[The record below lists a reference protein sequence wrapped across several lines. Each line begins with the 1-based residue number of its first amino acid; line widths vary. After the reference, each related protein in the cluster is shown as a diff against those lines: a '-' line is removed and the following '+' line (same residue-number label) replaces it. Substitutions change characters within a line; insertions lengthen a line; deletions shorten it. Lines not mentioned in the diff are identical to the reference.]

1 MKNILF
7 YGSLI
12 VGYYA
17 LIFPQ
22 IVKSSASWR
31 GGYYVGGE
39 LFVPVLVWALI
50 ELGRTLVDL
59 VKEFS
64 MDDDDTDDYDDCKE
78 EEK

>member
-12 VGYYA
+12 VGYYT

-39 LFVPVLVWALI
+39 VLIPLLVFVVI
-50 ELGRTLVDL
+50 ELIRMLTDI
-59 VKEFS
+59 VKEIIFG
-64 MDDDDTDDYDDCKE
+64 DDEIE
-78 EEK
+78 EEEE